1 MKKIFTN
8 ILTKLAMVAVLATA
22 FAGSA
27 WGQVSSATPS
37 NGKSYV
43 IAAYASN
50 KYYALP
56 NGTVNGGTISGSE
69 ITLNSL
75 NKVNSTDAAGK
86 AWTLEEGTT
95 SGQFYIKYTDG
106 GNTYYLYKNGTSTSN
121 YNFAVNK
128 TSKNYWSF
136 TTNGT
141 GYTLE
146 AIDRGTNNTKVQY
159 NNGMF
164 RCYSSATSIILLEI
178 GDAPSSPVISANNV
192 DIAYDATGGSIAY
205 TVNNGVE
212 GGSISASVT
221 AGDWVTLGQGT
232 SSPIS
237 FTCSANDTKVDRTAT
252 VTLTYTYN
260 TNQTVTK
267 AVTITQAGNPNIV
280 DNISD
285 ITAAGTYTVQGTIVA
300 KSQRGFIVGDGT
312 GYVYYYNQN
321 YTQSDYAIGD
331 KVKLSGSVVV
341 FGGVFEFN
349 NTTTIIS
356 SEASNYVAEDPTVL
370 TGSQMDTRVA
380 STTPAQ
386 LSTYVQYEGVL
397 SVDGTHYNITSIDGA
412 STAIGSISYPISTDF
427 TSLLNGKQVI
437 VKGYYV
443 GVSTN
448 TYYNTMIGSV
458 EEVVSTTPTIT
469 VNTASLSGFTY
480 EEGNGPSTTKTFT
493 VSGSNLTDNIG
504 LSVSGSDFEMSLS
517 SDSGYASSLSLT
529 PTEGEVS
536 ATTVYVRLKADL
548 DAKECSATITLSSTG
563 ADNQTVSLAGEVT
576 VPVLGYATLPFEW
589 AGGTS
594 ANLSKEDGV
603 TISGNGSDYGDANSP
618 YYVKLDGDGDY
629 IQVKTDSRPGKV
641 TVGVKM
647 IGGDKTSKITVQ
659 GSADGETFTDIEE
672 LTISGNQNDV
682 LSLETSQDFAETDRY
697 VRLLFT
703 KGSNVGLGPITIAA
717 YVAPSTDPSITVT
730 PDTATPAANDV
741 TGTLD
746 ISYANL
752 VINDMTDFAVQF
764 CDAQGNEL
772 ASGSEPSWITALVAK
787 QDPSIGTGY
796 VLSYDMDANT
806 GAERTAYFKVFALG
820 TNDYVYSNLVT
831 ITQAA
836 YVIDYAT
843 LPFEFN
849 EGKDAIENIQ
859 GLTMND
865 LGSDYNSTNNPT
877 TQLKFDGTGDFV
889 LLHFNETPGTLTF
902 DIKGNSFSGGT
913 FKVQTSTDGVSFTDL
928 ETYTELSDTQS
939 EGFDLLPNVR
949 YVKWIYVEKV
959 SGNVGLGNIKLTA
972 KSAADSYII
981 EGALNN
987 RQYWASF
994 FCSLAGYTISEGAKA
1009 FTMNASKQLYLLGD
1023 GNVIPANTAVIIIS
1037 DTDTITLT
1045 KTDNASATVS
1055 GGANILAGSDSDTA
1069 ASGITGTPYVLS
1081 IVNNTLG
1088 FYKFTGTIPAN
1099 KAYYI
1104 VNE

>member
-8 ILTKLAMVAVLATA
+8 ILTKLAMIAVLATVTA
-22 FAGSA
+22 VTAVAQSSIVINTTNSGVIGSYQDKEFDVNGITFKYTQWMKNTNIQA
-27 WGQVSSATPS
+27 KKSTSNSCYNIDAIPGTITSIVVVQTGTARAITVYGGTSEKPTDKITSPATAATMTFDFT
-37 NGKSYV
+37 GKSYNYFSLTTPGNACYFDS
-43 IAAYASN
+43 I
-50 KYYALP
+50 
-56 NGTVNGGTISGSE
+56 TI
-69 ITLNSL
+69 NY
-75 NKVNSTDAAGK
+75 
-86 AWTLEEGTT
+86 TT
-95 SGQFYIKYTDG
+95 SG
-106 GNTYYLYKNGTSTSN
+106 GTTPSISADN
-121 YNFAVNK
+121 VNIA
-128 TSKNYWSF
+128 Y
-136 TTNGT
+136 
-141 GYTLE
+141 
-146 AIDRGTNNTKVQY
+146 
-159 NNGMF
+159 
-164 RCYSSATSIILLEI
+164 SATE
-178 GDAPSSPVISANNV
+178 
-192 DIAYDATGGSIAY
+192 GSIAY

-221 AGDWVTLGQGT
+221 EGNWITLGQGT
-232 SSPIS
+232 TSPIS

-267 AVTITQAGNPNIV
+267 AVTITQAGNPNII

-285 ITAAGTYTVQGTIVA
+285 ITATGTYTVQGTIVA

-312 GYVYYYNQN
+312 GYVYYYNPN

-331 KVKLSGSVVV
+331 KVKLAGSVSIY
-341 FGGVFEFN
+341 GGVFQFTN
-349 NTTTIIS
+349 SASVNS
-356 SEASNYVAEDPTVL
+356 SDTSNYVAEDPTAL
-370 TGSQMDTRVA
+370 TGSQMDTRVG

-386 LSTYVQYEGVL
+386 LSSYVQYEGVL
-397 SVDGTHYNITSIDGA
+397 SVSGNYYNITSIEGA
-412 STAIGSISYPISTDF
+412 NTAKGSISYPINTDF
-427 TSLLNGKQVI
+427 ASLNGKQVI

-443 GVSTN
+443 GVSSS

-458 EEVVSTTPTIT
+458 EEVKSTTPTIT
-469 VNTASLSGFTY
+469 VTPASLTGFTY
-480 EEGNGPSTTKTFT
+480 EVGNGPSTTKTFT
-493 VSGSNLTDNIG
+493 VSGSNLTDNVG
-504 LSVSGSDFEMSLS
+504 LSVSGSDFEISLS
-517 SDSGYASSLSLT
+517 SDSGYAASLSLT
-529 PTEGEVS
+529 QTAGEVA
-536 ATTVYVRLKADL
+536 ATTVFVRLKAGL
-548 DAKECSATITLSSTG
+548 NAGECSGTITLSSTG
-563 ADNQTVSLAGEVT
+563 ADDQTVSLAGEVT

-603 TISGNGSDYGDANSP
+603 TIFGNGSDYGDSHSP

-647 IGGDKTSKITVQ
+647 IGGSNTSKITIQ

-672 LTISGNQNDV
+672 LTISGKQNDV

-703 KGSNVGLGPITIAA
+703 KGSNVGVGPITIAA

-820 TNDYVYSNLVT
+820 ANDYVYSNLVT

-843 LPFEFN
+843 LPFEFDG
-849 EGKDAIENIQ
+849 GKADIATTN
-859 GLTMND
+859 GLTMSG
-865 LGSDYNSTNNPT
+865 LGSDYSSVPK
-877 TQLKFDGTGDFV
+877 LKFDGSGDW
-889 LLHFNETPGTLTF
+889 LQLEFNEIPGTLTF
-902 DIKGNSFSGGT
+902 DIKGNGSGSDPWGGT
-913 FKVQTSTDGVSFTDL
+913 FKVQTSTDGESYTDL
-928 ETYTELSDTQS
+928 ATYTELSSTAS
-939 EGFDLLPNVR
+939 EKEFEIALSVR
-949 YVKWIYVEKV
+949 FIKWIYVEKV
-959 SGNVGLGNIKLTA
+959 TGNVALGNIKLTA

-987 RQYWASF
+987 GQYWASF

-1009 FTMNASKQLYLLGD
+1009 FTMNASNQLYLLGD

-1045 KTDNASATVS
+1045 KTDNASATVY
-1055 GGANILAGSDSDTA
+1055 GGANILVGSDSDTA